1 MVEAAE
7 WERGAAEVRER
18 KAQPESPNGKNAAE
32 AIKREERGRS
42 RQEIK
47 TRPKPPKKKNA
58 AEATGKEKRGR
69 SRRKRKTRPKP
80 RKRIMRPDGPNQRG
94 DRGDRLR
101 EDDATK
107 PPEYS
112 EIH

>member
-47 TRPKPPKKKNA
+47 NA
-58 AEATGKEKRGR
+58 AETAEKEKRGR
-69 SRRKRKTRPKP
+69 NRVSASCGRTGRISVEIEEIAFGKTMQQSR
-80 RKRIMRPDGPNQRG
+80 PNIAKST
-94 DRGDRLR
+94 
-101 EDDATK
+101 DDIDSGNGNSVLNVMQ
-107 PPEYS
+107 E
-112 EIH
+112 